1 MRHPATHVLAVAS
14 LLYAAT
20 LWGMV
25 WYPLRLLEEAGL
37 NGIWQSLIS
46 YGAALLVVLP
56 FYRGRAGELRR
67 RLPRLTLMALAI
79 GWCNIAFVLAMLEG
93 NVLRVLLFFYLSP
106 LWTILLGRLFLGE
119 RLTAPVLLGLTAGLA
134 GMLAMLWRPEQG
146 FDWPRDR
153 ADWMALTSGM
163 GFAVANVL
171 VRYLQDVSLT
181 GKTLVSWLGVLL
193 VAAVVLASS
202 GPAWPEAAPSAWWGA
217 AALGVIGFVTMSFAV
232 QYGVTHL
239 PVQQSS
245 VILLFELVAG
255 GFSAWWL
262 ADESPRVTEWVGGLL
277 IAAAGVI
284 VQWRS
289 SDVEHH

>member
-1 MRHPATHVLAVAS
+1 MADDDRHRLAVAS

-25 WYPLRLLEEAGL
+25 WYPLRWLDAAGL
-37 NGIWQSLIS
+37 NGLWQSVIS

-67 RLPRLTLMALAI
+67 RWPRLTLMALAI

-93 NVLRVLLFFYLSP
+93 DVLRVLLFFYLSP

-119 RLTAPVLLGLTAGLA
+119 RLTVRVLVGLAAGLA
-134 GMLAMLWRPEQG
+134 GMLAMLWRPELG
-146 FDWPRDR
+146 FDGPRAR
-153 ADWMALTSGM
+153 ADWLALSAGF
-163 GFAVANVL
+163 GFALANVL
-171 VRYLQDVSLT
+171 VRYLRDVSIV
-181 GKTLVSWLGVLL
+181 GKTLVSWLGVLVIGL
-193 VAAVVLASS
+193 AALLLS
-202 GPAWPEAAPSAWWGA
+202 GPAWPEATPAAWWGA
-217 AALGVIGFVTMSFAV
+217 LALGVIGFVSMSFAV
-232 QYGVTHL
+232 QYGVTHM

-255 GFSAWWL
+255 GVSAWWL
-262 ADESPRVTEWVGGLL
+262 ADESPRVTEWLGGLS
-277 IAAAGVI
+277 IVAAGLI

-289 SDVEHH
+289 PDAEYH

>member
-1 MRHPATHVLAVAS
+1 MADDDRHRLAVAS

-25 WYPLRLLEEAGL
+25 WYPLRWLDAAGL
-37 NGIWQSLIS
+37 NGLWQSVIS

-67 RLPRLTLMALAI
+67 RWPRLTLMALAI

-93 NVLRVLLFFYLSP
+93 DVLRVLLFFYLSP

-119 RLTAPVLLGLTAGLA
+119 RLTVRVLVGLAAGLA
-134 GMLAMLWRPEQG
+134 GMVAMLWRPELG
-146 FDWPRDR
+146 FDGPRAR
-153 ADWMALTSGM
+153 ADWLALSAGF
-163 GFAVANVL
+163 GFALANVL
-171 VRYLQDVSLT
+171 VRYLRDVSIV
-181 GKTLVSWLGVLL
+181 GKTLVSWLGVLVIGL
-193 VAAVVLASS
+193 AALLLS
-202 GPAWPEAAPSAWWGA
+202 GPAWPEATPAAWWGA
-217 AALGVIGFVTMSFAV
+217 LALGVIGFVSMSFAV
-232 QYGVTHL
+232 QYGVTHM

-255 GFSAWWL
+255 GVSAWWL
-262 ADESPRVTEWVGGLL
+262 ADESPRVTEWLGGLS
-277 IAAAGVI
+277 IVAAGLI

-289 SDVEHH
+289 PDAECH